1 MKTRIIAIPCAL
13 LSLFFIG
20 CLPSLHPFHTGDDVF
35 FDEKLIGSF
44 SDGKPE
50 SQKDETW
57 RFAKADDNLY
67 QLEISVAKGE
77 PGKIEVVGELEG
89 RLFKLGDHTC
99 LDLAP
104 DFDLLQDNYSGWYS
118 SAFIAGHLI
127 LKVHKI
133 DENGLVMSAP
143 EYDWISRHLE
153 KNPKSLA
160 HRKEN
165 ERLALTAPTA
175 ELRKFFL
182 KHENEIWA
190 EPGKMIRQK

>member
-1 MKTRIIAIPCAL
+1 MKTRIIAVPCAL
-13 LSLFFIG
+13 LSLFIIG
-20 CLPSLHPFHTGDDVF
+20 CLPSLHPFYTEDDVF

-57 RFAKADDNLY
+57 QFAKADDNLY

-77 PGKIEVVGELEG
+77 PGRIEVVGELQG
-89 RLFKLGDHTC
+89 RLFKLGEHTC

-104 DFDLLQDNYSGWYS
+104 DFDLLQDNFSGWYS
-118 SAFIAGHLI
+118 TGFIAGHLI
-127 LKVHKI
+127 FKVHKI

-143 EYDWISRHLE
+143 EHDWIGKHLE
-153 KNPKSLA
+153 KNPKALA

-182 KHENEIWA
+182 KHESKIWA